1 MNKFRHIT
9 FFIFGFFVFHFA
21 AAQNT
26 RTEARSSTAAYL
38 EGYSETIQDY
48 LFKALNSQDGNT
60 ANLVKGLLS
69 EYTQL
74 QSGNFSLQ
82 GLQNSRVFSL
92 MNYNGQLS
100 NSPYANMLTETL
112 QKVGIPVSQLAN
124 FKPRANT
131 STNSKILDVYNRR
144 QNNESVFSNLQPQE
158 LSAATYSDLDQ
169 DQIKD
174 LLSIYTGSNSATG
187 NQYNLVANLISGTT
201 NSSGVWQLVN
211 KMLVGSPLQ
220 AMFLTTNSNGLASS
234 GNILESNTIVS
245 LVQDQLSAN
254 ALGAILPEQM
264 TVLLSKIKKVLN
276 TESNTQ

>member
-9 FFIFGFFVFHFA
+9 FFIFGLFVCHFA

-26 RTEARSSTAAYL
+26 RTEASSSTAAYL

-60 ANLVKGLLS
+60 ANLVKGVLS

-82 GLQNSRVFSL
+82 GLQNSKVFSL

-124 FKPRANT
+124 FIPRANT
-131 STNSKILDVYNRR
+131 STNGKILDVYNRR
-144 QNNESVFSNLQPQE
+144 QNNASVFSNLQPQE

-169 DQIKD
+169 NQIKE
-174 LLSIYTGSNSATG
+174 LLSIYTGSNSSTG
-187 NQYNLVANLISGTT
+187 NQYNLVANLLSGAT
-201 NSSGVWQLVN
+201 NSSGILQLVN
-211 KMLVGSPLQ
+211 KI
-220 AMFLTTNSNGLASS
+220 A
-234 GNILESNTIVS
+234 
-245 LVQDQLSAN
+245 
-254 ALGAILPEQM
+254 
-264 TVLLSKIKKVLN
+264 
-276 TESNTQ
+276 